1 MRISA
6 MEGLLLN
13 RFGIALRK
21 SALRAF
27 AAFFLAL
34 AVHGVYAEPLSVT
47 LAGLAY
53 SGDAASLEQRFPYS
67 REYEREL
74 EKSGERAY
82 GRIQAN
88 LSVNP
93 SQHLKIEQGMLDEL
107 KGRDQAIVTS
117 LVVNSETVSVEN
129 FGKLRKLFVLIRGQ
143 ALFFDFKSMTVVR
156 SYPVSFAF
164 IDVFDHEPTQ
174 QEIYTRVKSVY
185 EGAAGKPGIFAR
197 YAGVLANATLPT
209 QVPRLL
215 KVTQVKLAADVM
227 QSLPAYLKSEPGMAE
242 TWAADMV
249 SEAISTR
256 AGVPLIPY
264 SQGYAVGN
272 VLPMRVADGTVFN
285 LKLPEPDYAITVD
298 LTGLKKVKFGSVAAG
313 ESFIYGTYAKFRIE
327 QPLLGSTWLDTAL
340 KNGETKVVPST
351 QTWVDD
357 FPAFYDSWNGMF
369 TRLATAIANK
379 DMSWVKAAAAAPDI
393 EAQISKTNQLIAQCK

>member
-1 MRISA
+1 MRHVC
-6 MEGLLLN
+6 
-13 RFGIALRK
+13 
-21 SALRAF
+21 
-27 AAFFLAL
+27 AFFILAIT
-34 AVHGVYAEPLSVT
+34 AATTVHAEQTPVT

-53 SGDAASLEQRFPYS
+53 SGDAASLDQRFPFS
-67 REYEREL
+67 RAYEREL
-74 EKSGERAY
+74 EQTGERAY
-82 GRIQAN
+82 GRITAN
-88 LSVNP
+88 LAVVP

-174 QEIYTRVKSVY
+174 AEIYARVKNVY
-185 EGAAGKPGIFAR
+185 EGAAGKPGIFGR
-197 YAGVLANATLPT
+197 YAGVLAGATIPA

-215 KVTQVKLAADVM
+215 KVTEVKLAPDVM
-227 QSLPAYLKSEPGMAE
+227 ASLPGYLKSEPGMAE

-285 LKLPEPDYAITVD
+285 LKLPEPDYAISVD

-369 TRLATAIANK
+369 TRLATAIASK
-379 DMSWVKAAAAAPDI
+379 DMSWVKAAASAPDI
-393 EAQISKTNQLIAQCK
+393 AAQISKTNQLIAQCK